1 MIDIVARA
9 MASSLAKKIE
19 DVSVYDSMIYRGTLG
34 AGCTV
39 EDLPTEDVKNG
50 DTYKVAV
57 AGTYNNIKAREGD
70 IFIAIV
76 SETENNNTI
85 EWTYIPSGDD
95 GSVYIE
101 SGTEGLE
108 IERSILENNDVVFNI
123 TLDIDGGT
131 Y

>member
-1 MIDIVARA
+1 MIDIIARA

-19 DVSVYDSMIYRGTLG
+19 DVSVFDSMIYRGTVG
-34 AGCTV
+34 IGCTV
-39 EDLPTEDVKNG
+39 ETLPTENVKNG

-57 AGTYNNIKAREGD
+57 AGTYNNIEAKEGD
-70 IFIAIV
+70 MFIAIV
-76 SETENNNTI
+76 SESNNTI

-95 GSVYIE
+95 GSVYIASDSE
-101 SGTEGLE
+101 TLK
-108 IERSILENNDVVFNI
+108 IERKILENNDVVFNI

>member
-1 MIDIVARA
+1 MIDIIARA

-19 DVSVYDSMIYRGTLG
+19 DVSVFDSMIYRGTVG
-34 AGCTV
+34 IGCTV
-39 EDLPTEDVKNG
+39 ETLPTENVKNG

-57 AGTYNNIKAREGD
+57 AGTYNNIEAKEGD
-70 IFIAIV
+70 MFIAIV
-76 SETENNNTI
+76 SESNNNI

-95 GSVYIE
+95 GSVYITSNSE
-101 SGTEGLE
+101 MLE